1 MPLLARAAKL
11 FTCYKARCQDDRG
24 VWRLYFGLTRVDAA
38 QTAEGAVQ
46 RREEWCRALPVAHF
60 RTAKW
65 DTLEYTPLGHLMTL
79 DNALAEEA
87 LLTAE
92 AMKTMTDYNVR
103 GGPWHGAKLGYR
115 GNEECRQVARY
126 AYRWRAGLS
135 HRFPRSTP
143 GETRA
148 RFANRMEKVV
158 GYMNSKEFTARDGG
172 GLMALS
178 QSLRDRFSRMK
189 ELKGERLRT

>member
-126 AYRWRAGLS
+126 AYRWRAD
-135 HRFPRSTP
+135 
-143 GETRA
+143 RA
-148 RFANRMEKVV
+148 QARAEVKAYAMER
-158 GYMNSKEFTARDGG
+158 ND
-172 GLMALS
+172 
-178 QSLRDRFSRMK
+178 
-189 ELKGERLRT
+189 